1 MNFDLQE
8 KLKRAELWSGHVL
21 LCVYNILEEKGERA
35 GGNMINGSTLVEN
48 ISMIEL
54 EKKQIWHSVQGQN
67 D

>member
-8 KLKRAELWSGHVL
+8 KLKRVELWSGHVL
-21 LCVYNILEEKGERA
+21 LYVYNILEEKGERA

-54 EKKQIWHSVQGQN
+54 E
-67 D
+67 